1 MTGDEHTGRDETRE
15 VEAGEA
21 LTVRLAREEA
31 TITTRDVVTGRVR
44 VSTITDFVEEVLHQE
59 LRGVR
64 AEVVRKPIDRTLERG
79 EVPPGPRTEGDVTI
93 IPVFEEVA
101 VTEIRLLLKEELHI
115 TQRTVSE
122 TVEIPVTLRKQ
133 RAVVERLPVGPS
145 E

>member
-1 MTGDEHTGRDETRE
+1 MAGDDTTGRDETHE

-21 LTVRLAREEA
+21 LTVKLAREEA

-44 VSTITDFVEEVLHQE
+44 VSTVTDFVEEVLQQE

-64 AEVVRKPIDRTLERG
+64 AEVVRKPIDRTLDRG
-79 EVPPGPRTEGDVTI
+79 EAPPGPRTEGNVTI

-133 RAVVERLPVGPS
+133 RAVIERLPVDPTK
-145 E
+145 